1 MKSKSSSLARLQ
13 KYLPLILLL
22 LIIALAIF
30 FRFWELWKL
39 PPGLHPDEAANGL
52 DIFRM
57 FNHHDFRIIYNT
69 NGPREALFFYLQ
81 AIWVGLLGN
90 TIAALRVAPASIG
103 VAAVVMVYFLA
114 KDWFG
119 RRTAL
124 IAAFLMAVNPWAVII
139 SRDGFRAGMTPLM
152 VAAVAFLAGRAYKTQ
167 RYLYFVLAG
176 AIFGLGF
183 YTYTAFALFSLV
195 PAAGL
200 LYMLL
205 WRRSWLKANLAKL
218 AVSALVALVV
228 LTPLAITVIRHP
240 SDSTARA
247 GGTSVLNR
255 DLNGGRPIQTL
266 LSGVG
271 KTFLQYNLFGDENPR
286 HNLPGQPLVNA
297 FVGIMLI
304 LGLVVALTRL
314 KRLNYSATIAMFFV
328 MMLPAILTAEGL
340 PHALRSVGTEVGVFL
355 LAAIGVNYLL
365 QRWYRTFPV
374 NGPARNIGLAL
385 VCALLFLTAF
395 QGYRAYFVAWAQS
408 PDTYAAYAENMT
420 VIGNYLNAHG
430 TGTQNY
436 LVAGEYNAK
445 PVEYLTHNKAKY
457 NLLSDNQLRDLPL
470 NTGTG
475 TKLFVV
481 PAGDQANAELELLKT
496 KFPGG
501 ASHPQYSGFS
511 GKTLFYVYE
520 VSPSGN

>member
-1 MKSKSSSLARLQ
+1 MKSKSSSLATLQ

-22 LIIALAIF
+22 LIMGLAIF
-30 FRFWELWKL
+30 FRFWDLWRL

-57 FNHHDFRIIYNT
+57 FDHHDFRIIYNT

-81 AIWVGLLGN
+81 AIWVGILGN
-90 TIAALRVAPASIG
+90 TIAALRMAAAGIG
-103 VAAVVMVYFLA
+103 VAAVVMMYFLA

-124 IAAFLMAVNPWAVII
+124 IAAFLMAVNPWVVII

-152 VAAVAFLAGRAYKTQ
+152 IAAVAFLAGRAYKTQ

-176 AIFGLGF
+176 IVFGLGF

-195 PAAGL
+195 PAVGL

-205 WRRSWLKANLAKL
+205 WRRAWLKANLKKL
-218 AVSALVALVV
+218 AVSALLALLV
-228 LTPLAITVIRHP
+228 LTPLAITIVSHP
-240 SDSTARA
+240 ADSTARA
-247 GGTSVLNR
+247 GGTSVLNH
-255 DLNGGRPIQTL
+255 DLNGGRPVQTL

-271 KTFLQYNLFGDENPR
+271 KTLLQYNLFGDKNPR
-286 HNLPGQPLVNA
+286 HNIPGQPLVNT

-314 KRLNYSATIAMFFV
+314 KRLNYSAAVAMFFV

-340 PHALRSVGTEVGVFL
+340 PHALRSVGTEAGVFL

-408 PDTYAAYAENMT
+408 PDTYTAYSENMT
-420 VIGNYLNAHG
+420 AIGNYLIVHG
-430 TGTQNY
+430 SSSQNY

-457 NLLSDNQLRDLPL
+457 DLLSGDQLRNLPL
-470 NTGTG
+470 EAGSG
-475 TKLFVV
+475 TKLFIV
-481 PAGDQANAELELLKT
+481 PAGDQANAELELIKN

-501 ASHPQYSGFS
+501 NSSIQYSNFS
-511 GKTLFYVYE
+511 GKPTFYVYE
-520 VSPSGN
+520 VKPSGN